1 MIEEARNYLMERAIN
16 PVLGS
21 DQASKGLLDNT
32 RNTKVWLERFD
43 RIGDLLIYIDRFRG
57 ASETEITRELD
68 SLGLNT
74 FEKIR
79 PDFMQ
84 RFGGWASDRTR
95 LDDFVIGRT
104 YSSFQILIFAQRYN
118 LLSGG
123 ILPIEHNGTLQ
134 AVLVR
139 ATMSGGA
146 YDNQWLEEPQRLKYY
161 LKSLNGDFRES
172 YKDNAAII
180 NNPSIPVCV
189 FHRQH
194 SGEDFEYAGAYK
206 SVKVH
211 HEEGGTKWFELE
223 QASGAG
229 PVTMAEES
237 AFNQTF
243 NESVERSKKSSRAER
258 VARLA
263 GARRK
268 PRTVTVVR
276 TEYMRNPDVVAEVL
290 DRAAGVCEGCSNPAP
305 FERSANGTPYLEV
318 HHKVRLSEDGDDT
331 VENALALCP
340 NCHRQE
346 HFGPRRWS

>member
-1 MIEEARNYLMERAIN
+1 MIEEARNYLMEKAITPILESN
-16 PVLGS
+16 R
-21 DQASKGLLDNT
+21 ASKGLLDNT

-57 ASETEITRELD
+57 ENENEITRELE

-95 LDDFVIGRT
+95 LDDFIIGRT
-104 YSSFQILIFAQRYN
+104 YSSFQILIFAQHYN

-123 ILPIEHNGTLQ
+123 ILPIEHSGALQ

-139 ATMSGGA
+139 ATMSGGTYA
-146 YDNQWLEEPQRLKYY
+146 NQWLEEPLRLKYY
-161 LKSLNGDFRES
+161 LKSINGDFRES

-180 NNPSIPVCV
+180 NNPNIPVCV
-189 FHRQH
+189 FHRQRA
-194 SGEDFEYAGAYK
+194 GDDFEYAGAYGN
-206 SVKVH
+206 VQVH
-211 HEEGGTKWFELE
+211 MEEGGTKWFELE
-223 QASGAG
+223 QATAASAA
-229 PVTMAEES
+229 TMAEER
-237 AFNQTF
+237 AFSQSF
-243 NESVERSKKSSRAER
+243 NEGVARSRRSSLAER
-258 VARLA
+258 AKRLA
-263 GARRK
+263 NARRK

-276 TEYMRNPDVVAEVL
+276 TEYQRNPDVVAEVL
-290 DRAAGVCEGCSNPAP
+290 ERASGICEGCSDPAP
-305 FERSANGTPYLEV
+305 FERNSNGTPYLEV
-318 HHKVRLSEDGDDT
+318 HHKVRLAENGDDT

-346 HFGPRRWS
+346 HFGPRRWP

>member
-16 PVLGS
+16 PVLES
-21 DQASKGLLDNT
+21 DQTSKGLLDNT

-57 ASETEITRELD
+57 ESENGITRELEG
-68 SLGLNT
+68 LGLNT

-84 RFGGWASDRTR
+84 KFGGWASDRTR
-95 LDDFVIGRT
+95 LDDFVIGRK

-123 ILPIEHNGTLQ
+123 ILPIEHNGVLR

-139 ATMSGGA
+139 ATMSGGTYA
-146 YDNQWLEEPQRLKYY
+146 NQWLEEPQRLKYY
-161 LKSLNGDFRES
+161 LKSINGDFRES

-180 NNPSIPVCV
+180 NSPNIPVCV
-189 FHRQH
+189 FHRQR
-194 SGEDFEYAGAYK
+194 SGDDFEYAGAYK
-206 SVKVH
+206 NVQVH
-211 HEEGGTKWFELE
+211 HEEAGAKWFELE
-223 QASGAG
+223 QATAASAD
-229 PVTMAEES
+229 TMAEES
-237 AFNQTF
+237 SFNQNF
-243 NESVERSKKSSRAER
+243 NER
-258 VARLA
+258 VARSRSSSPAERAKRLA
-263 GARRK
+263 NARRK

-276 TEYMRNPDVVAEVL
+276 TEYQRNPDVVAEVL
-290 DRAAGVCEGCSNPAP
+290 ERASGICEGCSDLVP
-305 FERSANGTPYLEV
+305 FERNANGTPYLEV
-318 HHKVRLSEDGDDT
+318 HHKMRLAEGGDDT
-331 VENALALCP
+331 VENAIALCP